1 MKFKEGNI
9 FVNMKLGGEKPSAG
23 LDAASLFPAER

>member
-1 MKFKEGNI
+1 MRFKEGEFFDNT
-9 FVNMKLGGEKPSAG
+9 KLGGEKPSAG